1 MTDSFMRFAGWTA
14 YANAGLTVANMV
26 TIMVFFAAG
35 GFWGRLN
42 DSVSVLWALSF
53 IPLAIV
59 LFRVNTPVNG
69 PASLLAAVIGI
80 AAMLVFAVLQ
90 ILLVMKQVTFE
101 QTVAAVLTMTGI
113 IGLSLVFNGLL
124 ARAGE
129 TLPAGLVWLT
139 LVFGLGFVLGGIG
152 FWIGN
157 QQHPLAMV
165 GFLVTALIG
174 PVWAIWF
181 GRLLLNG
188 TLYVNV
194 TLGAG
199 GSA

>member
-1 MTDSFMRFAGWTA
+1 MTDTFMRFAGWTA
-14 YANAGLTVANMV
+14 YANAGLTIANIV
-26 TIMVFFAAG
+26 TIMIFFSAG

-42 DSVSVLWALSF
+42 DGVSVLWALSF

-59 LFRVNTPVNG
+59 LYRVNTPVNG

-101 QTVAAVLTMTGI
+101 QTVATVLTTTGI
-113 IGLSLVFNGLL
+113 IGLSLVLNGLL

-139 LVFGLGFVLGGIG
+139 LAFGLGFVLGGIG
-152 FWIGN
+152 FWIGGP
-157 QQHPLAMV
+157 QHPLAMV

-174 PVWAIWF
+174 PVWAIWL
-181 GRLLLNG
+181 GRLLLNSAFY
-188 TLYVNV
+188 TLT

>member
-1 MTDSFMRFAGWTA
+1 
-14 YANAGLTVANMV
+14 
-26 TIMVFFAAG
+26 MVFFAVG

-59 LFRVNTPVNG
+59 LYRVNTPVNG

-90 ILLVMKQVTFE
+90 SLLVMKQVTFD

-139 LVFGLGFVLGGIG
+139 LAFGLGFVIGGIG
-152 FWIGN
+152 FWVGGP
-157 QQHPLAMV
+157 QHPLAMA

-174 PVWAIWF
+174 PVWVILL

-188 TLYVNV
+188 SLYAQLA
-194 TLGAG
+194 LGVGKPA
-199 GSA
+199 